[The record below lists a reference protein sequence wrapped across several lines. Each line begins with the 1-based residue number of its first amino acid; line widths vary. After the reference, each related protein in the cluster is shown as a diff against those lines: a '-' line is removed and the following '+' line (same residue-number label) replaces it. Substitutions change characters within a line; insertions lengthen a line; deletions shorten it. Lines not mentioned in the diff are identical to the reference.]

1 MAGHAEHGPLE
12 EQIGG
17 PASELPVADGVP
29 QPLPDAHALREA
41 VRNVILGGVDI
52 GAVTIGALR
61 GQLAE
66 HLGLASNALDDRAE
80 EVRMLAAQTIS
91 DLDDWW
97 CVEAADHRAQVAL
110 VTFAAVLETTALSA
124 DQPLRTLAQMSR
136 ESIRDA
142 ILDAVWAPTAG
153 NHNAIFSAVEI
164 QR

>member
-1 MAGHAEHGPLE
+1 
-12 EQIGG
+12 
-17 PASELPVADGVP
+17 
-29 QPLPDAHALREA
+29 
-41 VRNVILGGVDI
+41 
-52 GAVTIGALR
+52 
-61 GQLAE
+61 
-66 HLGLASNALDDRAE
+66 LGLASNALDDRAE

-142 ILDAVWAPTAG
+142 ILDARRMHVWA
-153 NHNAIFSAVEI
+153 
-164 QR
+164 